1 MAIAHSLAELRK
13 NSKDEIADLKLQAD
27 KLTTTYAK
35 DPRYWVLEKDG
46 HFNGLAVICFLLN
59 LRVKKMSL
67 LAFGHTRFKDLEGRG
82 DINLSESMDGQDDP
96 VAKFR
101 NKLFRWDSKVIRN

>member
-13 NSKDEIADLKLQAD
+13 NSKDEIADLKRQAD

-46 HFNGLAVICFLLN
+46 HGNGSAVIRFLPKPPGEEN
-59 LRVKKMSL
+59 E
-67 LAFGHTRFKDLEGRG
+67 FTRLWSYSFQGSG
-82 DINLSESMDGQDDP
+82 GAWYINLSRQSMDGQDDP

-101 NKLFRWDSKVIRN
+101 NKLFRSALER